1 MKKIILLIIPAFLL
15 NGVVIAQNTSP
26 DESAP
31 ITKTALDYI
40 EGWYAGDADS

>member
-15 NGVVIAQNTSP
+15 NSVAIAQITSP
-26 DESAP
+26 DESIA

>member
-15 NGVVIAQNTSP
+15 NGIAIAQNTSP
-26 DESAP
+26 DESAA

-40 EGWYAGDADS
+40 EG